1 MTSKTYLITGAAQRI
16 GAAIA
21 RQLHATGA
29 CVALHYH
36 TSATAAAQLAAE
48 LNAIRPNSA
57 ATFAANLL
65 DVARLPQLIEQVVTR
80 FGRLDGL
87 INNASSF
94 YATPLADV
102 NLTNWQE
109 LMGSNVQAPL
119 FLAQAAAPFLQA
131 QQGCIVGL
139 IDIHAERPMAEHLV
153 YNLAKAAHAQLI
165 RALAV
170 ELAPHIRVNGVAPGV
185 NVWPT
190 SDYFDADS
198 RQQLEASIPLNR
210 IGTPEDIAKTVS
222 FLIFD
227 APYITGEIIRVAGG
241 RGVGL

>member
-1 MTSKTYLITGAAQRI
+1 MNSKTYLITGAAQRI

-21 RQLHATGA
+21 RHLHAKGA

-36 TSATAAAQLAAE
+36 TSATAATQLAAE

-57 ATFAANLL
+57 APFAANLL
-65 DVARLPQLIEQVVTR
+65 NVAHLPTLIEQVIMQ
-80 FGRLDGL
+80 FGHLDGL

-102 NLTNWQE
+102 NLNNWQE

-131 QQGCIVGL
+131 QQGCIIGL
-139 IDIHAERPMAEHLV
+139 IDIHAERPMAQHLV

-185 NVWPT
+185 NVWP
-190 SDYFDADS
+190 SADYFDENS
-198 RQQLEASIPLNR
+198 RLALEATIPLNR

>member
-1 MTSKTYLITGAAQRI
+1 M
-16 GAAIA
+16 
-21 RQLHATGA
+21 
-29 CVALHYH
+29 
-36 TSATAAAQLAAE
+36 
-48 LNAIRPNSA
+48 
-57 ATFAANLL
+57 
-65 DVARLPQLIEQVVTR
+65 D
-80 FGRLDGL
+80 
-87 INNASSF
+87 
-94 YATPLADV
+94 
-102 NLTNWQE
+102 
-109 LMGSNVQAPL
+109 
-119 FLAQAAAPFLQA
+119 
-131 QQGCIVGL
+131 
-139 IDIHAERPMAEHLV
+139 EHLV

-170 ELAPHIRVNGVAPGV
+170 ELAPHIRVNGVSPGV

-210 IGTPEDIAKTVS
+210 IGTPEDIAKTVG